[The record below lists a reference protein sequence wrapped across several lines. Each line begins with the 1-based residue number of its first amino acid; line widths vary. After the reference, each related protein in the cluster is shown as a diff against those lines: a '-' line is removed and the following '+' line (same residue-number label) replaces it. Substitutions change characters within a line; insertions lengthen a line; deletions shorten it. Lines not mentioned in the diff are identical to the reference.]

1 MIGRIIKTLANEYLR
16 NRHARTGTGPRRM
29 PPTSMGEAKH
39 RAANSVIRSIMNRFM
54 RR

>member
-1 MIGRIIKTLANEYLR
+1 MIGRILRMVANEYLR

-29 PPTSMGEAKH
+29 PPTSIGGARN
-39 RAANSVIRSIMNRFM
+39 RAVQSAIRMILNRFM